1 MKRYIFSPPLS
12 SSSSK
17 LPHIH
22 GPHDADK
29 FSQWQTQTIKNDLR
43 QASRK
48 AAKAW
53 NKECRKQ
60 AKQQRRGKRRTLFA
74 FKRPA
79 KASKGKKKETT
90 RTSDTEAQPSEKQ
103 ARSAAIKARIA
114 AVRAK
119 AQRKKGT
126 SESPEAEAAVTTADN
141 DAQGEN
147 VTSAQQQDDTA
158 ATTKK
163 SKRGRAA
170 GAAAI
175 LFVPCFA
182 IAERVKHRKTTRKEP
197 TNETPSEKG
206 AASNSR
212 GVLLKQRLISKRD
225 ALRQRKASNRKSTAT
240 TDTDTT
246 EATEQ
251 PAEPVGLETPTDIDE
266 ATPGANTEGQT
277 AAGANAATDVEDQTE
292 AGRGD
297 DAAAQSKKDQS
308 VKGKLLAI
316 PAGIAAAIGAVL
328 KKRRD
333 AKEKK
338 KQNKSS
344 TTTTAAASSPDDAE
358 KKPSRFSALQARFKE
373 RRSRVS
379 KKKEPAAAAA
389 TSTST
394 GTKPSRT
401 SGLKDWFKELKQK
414 RKAKR
419 DAAATTS
426 TKKTKKTK
434 KTKAPKAAKE
444 DKPKSTKEHG
454 AVVGLMA
461 GCVALPVAK
470 AKQIRD
476 KRRKSNSPA
485 DINTASSSA
494 DVVSGTRLSPVPE
507 AGPEEYQQQRVGTS
521 GSSTV
526 VPSTAG
532 NDRPTTT
539 TSSTYQS
546 PVVEEEFE
554 DPPEEL
560 PHDSQ
565 YLPGHGQSEVPVR
578 PGPMPETRLG
588 SSDTAVEQT
597 AAAKEEQP
605 KQTSDGGVAGKVK
618 AARAGLGGFVARKRG
633 TTTDNDKT
641 NSGSTKAAEKKKNEP
656 AAGAGED
663 APPAGGKFQG
673 LKGGLDGLKGGIGNL
688 KAKRRT
694 GETTQPDTA
703 AAVENEKTKPASDG
717 DDAAAGG
724 RFKSLKES
732 LANIKTKKNGTE
744 QNPSKE
750 KAYKEGGPGFIERL
764 RWVWVM
770 A

>member
-1 MKRYIFSPPLS
+1 M
-12 SSSSK
+12 
-17 LPHIH
+17 
-22 GPHDADK
+22 
-29 FSQWQTQTIKNDLR
+29 
-43 QASRK
+43 
-48 AAKAW
+48 
-53 NKECRKQ
+53 
-60 AKQQRRGKRRTLFA
+60 
-74 FKRPA
+74 
-79 KASKGKKKETT
+79 
-90 RTSDTEAQPSEKQ
+90 
-103 ARSAAIKARIA
+103 
-114 AVRAK
+114 RAK
-119 AQRKKGT
+119 AQRKQGT
-126 SESPEAEAAVTTADN
+126 SESSEAAATTAEN

-147 VTSAQQQDDTA
+147 IASAQDNT

-163 SKRGRAA
+163 AKRGRAA

-175 LFVPCFA
+175 LCVPCFA

-197 TNETPSEKG
+197 KNNETPSEKG
-206 AASNSR
+206 PASNSR

-225 ALRQRKASNRKSTAT
+225 ALRQRKADNRKSVAT
-240 TDTDTT
+240 TDTDATT
-246 EATEQ
+246 EATELQQ
-251 PAEPVGLETPTDIDE
+251 PVEPDGLETPTAIDE
-266 ATPGANTEGQT
+266 ETPGTRAGTEGQT
-277 AAGANAATDVEDQTE
+277 TTAAATGSEDQTE

-297 DAAAQSKKDQS
+297 DAAAQGKKDKS

-333 AKEKK
+333 GKEK
-338 KQNKSS
+338 KQNK
-344 TTTTAAASSPDDAE
+344 TTTSATAASSENAE
-358 KKPSRFSALQARFKE
+358 KKPSKFSALQE
-373 RRSRVS
+373 RVKALRTRVS
-379 KKKEPAAAAA
+379 KKKEPTAAA

-394 GTKPSRT
+394 NPKQGRT

-414 RKAKR
+414 RKTKR
-419 DAAATTS
+419 AAAATTP
-426 TKKTKKTK
+426 KTKKTIKAK
-434 KTKAPKAAKE
+434 KTKEPKVAKE
-444 DKPKSTKEHG
+444 DKPRSTKEHG

-485 DINTASSSA
+485 DINTANSSA

-507 AGPEEYQQQRVGTS
+507 AAPEEYHRQQRVGTS

-539 TSSTYQS
+539 ASSTYQS

-554 DPPEEL
+554 DPPEVL

-578 PGPMPETRLG
+578 PGPLPDARLG

-605 KQTSDGGVAGKVK
+605 KQNSEGGVAGKIK

-633 TTTDNDKT
+633 TTTGDEEAANT
-641 NSGSTKAAEKKKNEP
+641 EATKAEKKKTEP
-656 AAGAGED
+656 AAGTGED
-663 APPAGGKFQG
+663 APTAGRFQG
-673 LKGGLDGLKGGIGNL
+673 PKGGLDGLKGGIENF

-703 AAVENEKTKPASDG
+703 PAVENEKTKPASDG
-717 DDAAAGG
+717 DEAAAGG
-724 RFKSLKES
+724 RFKSLKDG

-744 QNPSKE
+744 QSQSKE
-750 KAYKEGGPGFIERL
+750 KVYKEGGPGFIERL
-764 RWVWVM
+764 RWVLVM

>member
-1 MKRYIFSPPLS
+1 MLI
-12 SSSSK
+12 
-17 LPHIH
+17 
-22 GPHDADK
+22 K
-29 FSQWQTQTIKNDLR
+29 FQWQTQTIKNDLR
-43 QASRK
+43 QATRK

-60 AKQQRRGKRRTLFA
+60 TKQQRRGKKGVLFA

-79 KASKGKKKETT
+79 KASKGKNKETIG
-90 RTSDTEAQPSEKQ
+90 TSENEAQPIEKQ

-119 AQRKKGT
+119 AQRKQRT
-126 SESPEAEAAVTTADN
+126 PESPEAAATTAADE
-141 DAQGEN
+141 AQQGEN
-147 VTSAQQQDDTA
+147 VTSAQDTA

-163 SKRGRAA
+163 DKRGRAA

-175 LFVPCFA
+175 LCVPCFA

-197 TNETPSEKG
+197 KSSNETPSEKG
-206 AASNSR
+206 ASTSR

-225 ALRQRKASNRKSTAT
+225 ALRQRKASNKSAAT

-246 EATEQ
+246 RASQQ

-266 ATPGANTEGQT
+266 AAPTDTEEQTP
-277 AAGANAATDVEDQTE
+277 AAAVAATNVDDRTE
-292 AGRGD
+292 ARDEVGAKG
-297 DAAAQSKKDQS
+297 KKDKS

-316 PAGIAAAIGAVL
+316 PAAIAAAIGAVL

-338 KQNKSS
+338 KQTKANK
-344 TTTTAAASSPDDAE
+344 TTATATSEDAE
-358 KKPSRFSALQARFKE
+358 KKPSRFSALQERFKA
-373 RRSRVS
+373 RRTRVS

-389 TSTST
+389 GTSTST
-394 GTKPSRT
+394 KQSRT
-401 SGLKDWFKELKQK
+401 SGLKDRFTELKDK

-419 DAAATTS
+419 AAATTEP
-426 TKKTKKTK
+426 KKAK
-434 KTKAPKAAKE
+434 KTKAPKAAKRA

-476 KRRKSNSPA
+476 KRRRNSNSSPA

-507 AGPEEYQQQRVGTS
+507 AAPEEYQQPRVGTS

-532 NDRPTTT
+532 ADRPV
-539 TSSTYQS
+539 STASYQS

-560 PHDSQ
+560 PSDSQ

-578 PGPMPETRLG
+578 PTALPDARLG

-597 AAAKEEQP
+597 TSTTAAAGTEAPQQSSE
-605 KQTSDGGVAGKVK
+605 GGVGGKLKSVK
-618 AARAGLGGFVARKRG
+618 AGLGGFVARKRG
-633 TTTDNDKT
+633 TTTTGDETANAEA
-641 NSGSTKAAEKKKNEP
+641 TKSEKKKKSSEP
-656 AAGAGED
+656 AAASGED
-663 APPAGGKFQG
+663 APAGGRFQG
-673 LKGGLDGLKGGIGNL
+673 LKGGIDGFKGGIENF
-688 KAKRRT
+688 KAKRRI
-694 GETTQPDTA
+694 GETNQPDATA
-703 AAVENEKTKPASDG
+703 PVENEKTKPASDG

-732 LANIKTKKNGTE
+732 LANMKAKKEGTE
-744 QNPSKE
+744 EKPSNE
-750 KAYKEGGPGFIERL
+750 KVYKEGGPGFIERL

>member
-1 MKRYIFSPPLS
+1 MLINF
-12 SSSSK
+12 
-17 LPHIH
+17 
-22 GPHDADK
+22 
-29 FSQWQTQTIKNDLR
+29 QWQTQTIKNDLR

-60 AKQQRRGKRRTLFA
+60 TKHQRRGKKGVLFA

-79 KASKGKKKETT
+79 KVSKGKHKETAG
-90 RTSDTEAQPSEKQ
+90 TSDSEAQPSEKQ

-119 AQRKKGT
+119 TQRKQRT
-126 SESPEAEAAVTTADN
+126 SESPEAAAAATTAGDET
-141 DAQGEN
+141 QGEN
-147 VTSAQQQDDTA
+147 VTSAQQDTA
-158 ATTKK
+158 TTTTKK
-163 SKRGRAA
+163 DKRGRAA
-170 GAAAI
+170 GTAAI
-175 LFVPCFA
+175 LCVPCFA

-197 TNETPSEKG
+197 KSSSQTPSEKG
-206 AASNSR
+206 AKTSR

-225 ALRQRKASNRKSTAT
+225 ALRQRKASNKSAAT

-246 EATEQ
+246 RASQQ

-266 ATPGANTEGQT
+266 ATPTDNEEQAT
-277 AAGANAATDVEDQTE
+277 AVAATNIEDRTDSGEEVDTQN
-292 AGRGD
+292 
-297 DAAAQSKKDQS
+297 KKDNS

-316 PAGIAAAIGAVL
+316 PAAIAAAIGAVL

-338 KQNKSS
+338 KQQNKT
-344 TTTTAAASSPDDAE
+344 TTTTAAPTTSEDAA
-358 KKPSRFSALQARFKE
+358 KKPSRFSALQERFKA
-373 RRSRVS
+373 RRTRVS
-379 KKKEPAAAAA
+379 KNKEPAA
-389 TSTST
+389 TT
-394 GTKPSRT
+394 GSPTKQSRT
-401 SGLKDWFKELKQK
+401 SGLKDRFKALREK
-414 RKAKR
+414 RQAKR
-419 DAAATTS
+419 AAATP
-426 TKKTKKTK
+426 KTKKAK
-434 KTKAPKAAKE
+434 KTKAPKADKA

-476 KRRKSNSPA
+476 KRRNSNKSPG
-485 DINTASSSA
+485 DINTADSSA

-507 AGPEEYQQQRVGTS
+507 AAPEEYQQQRIGTS

-532 NDRPTTT
+532 GDRPI
-539 TSSTYQS
+539 STPSYQS

-560 PHDSQ
+560 PSDSQ

-578 PGPMPETRLG
+578 PTALPDARLG
-588 SSDTAVEQT
+588 SSDTAVEQPPSTT
-597 AAAKEEQP
+597 AAAGTEEPQ
-605 KQTSDGGVAGKVK
+605 QSSEGGVGGKLKAVK
-618 AARAGLGGFVARKRG
+618 AGLGGFVNRKRG
-633 TTTDNDKT
+633 TTTTGNET
-641 NSGSTKAAEKKKNEP
+641 ANTETTKAEKKKSSEP
-656 AAGAGED
+656 AAAAGED
-663 APPAGGKFQG
+663 APAGGRFQG
-673 LKGGLDGLKGGIGNL
+673 LKGGLDGFKGGIENF

-694 GETTQPDTA
+694 GETNPPDA
-703 AAVENEKTKPASDG
+703 PAPVENEKPKPASDG

-724 RFKSLKES
+724 RFKSLKGS
-732 LANIKTKKNGTE
+732 LANMKAKKEGTE
-744 QNPSKE
+744 SNPSKE
-750 KAYKEGGPGFIERL
+750 KVYKEGGPGFIERL
-764 RWVWVM
+764 RWVLVM

>member
-1 MKRYIFSPPLS
+1 MMLM
-12 SSSSK
+12 
-17 LPHIH
+17 
-22 GPHDADK
+22 K

-60 AKQQRRGKRRTLFA
+60 AKQQRRGKRGTLFA

-79 KASKGKKKETT
+79 KASKGKKKETIG
-90 RTSDTEAQPSEKQ
+90 TSDTEAQPSEKQ

-114 AVRAK
+114 AMRAK
-119 AQRKKGT
+119 SQRKQGT
-126 SESPEAEAAVTTADN
+126 SASPEAAVTTADN
-141 DAQGEN
+141 DAPGEN
-147 VTSAQQQDDTA
+147 VTSAQDNT

-163 SKRGRAA
+163 DKRGRAA

-175 LFVPCFA
+175 LCVPCFA

-197 TNETPSEKG
+197 KNNETPSEEG

-225 ALRQRKASNRKSTAT
+225 ALRQRKANNRKSVAT
-240 TDTDTT
+240 TDTDAT
-246 EATEQ
+246 EATEL

-266 ATPGANTEGQT
+266 ATPGADTEGQT
-277 AAGANAATDVEDQTE
+277 TTATAAAAAATNAEDQTE

-297 DAAAQSKKDQS
+297 DAAAQGKKDKS
-308 VKGKLLAI
+308 AKGKLLAI

-338 KQNKSS
+338 KQNK
-344 TTTTAAASSPDDAE
+344 TTTAAAATASEDAE
-358 KKPSRFSALQARFKE
+358 KKPGRFSALQERFKA
-373 RRSRVS
+373 RLSRVS
-379 KKKEPAAAAA
+379 KKKEPAAGAGAANS
-389 TSTST
+389 TSTSP
-394 GTKPSRT
+394 KKSRT

-419 DAAATTS
+419 AAAATTP
-426 TKKTKKTK
+426 KTKKTK
-434 KTKAPKAAKE
+434 KAKKTKSPKADKE
-444 DKPKSTKEHG
+444 DKPKGTKEHG

-476 KRRKSNSPA
+476 KRRKNNSPA
-485 DINTASSSA
+485 DINTANSSA

-507 AGPEEYQQQRVGTS
+507 AAPEEYQQQQRVGTS

-560 PHDSQ
+560 PSDSQ

-578 PGPMPETRLG
+578 PGPLPDTRVG

-597 AAAKEEQP
+597 AAATTEEP
-605 KQTSDGGVAGKVK
+605 KQTSEGGVAGKIK

-633 TTTDNDKT
+633 TATGDDEAANAEVA
-641 NSGSTKAAEKKKNEP
+641 KADKKKKIEP

-663 APPAGGKFQG
+663 AAPAGGRFQG
-673 LKGGLDGLKGGIGNL
+673 LKGGLDGLKGNIENL

-694 GETTQPDTA
+694 GETNQPDAA

-717 DDAAAGG
+717 DEAAAGG
-724 RFKSLKES
+724 RFKSLKEG
-732 LANIKTKKNGTE
+732 LANIKTKKNGSDQT
-744 QNPSKE
+744 QSKE
-750 KAYKEGGPGFIERL
+750 KVYKEGGPGFIERL